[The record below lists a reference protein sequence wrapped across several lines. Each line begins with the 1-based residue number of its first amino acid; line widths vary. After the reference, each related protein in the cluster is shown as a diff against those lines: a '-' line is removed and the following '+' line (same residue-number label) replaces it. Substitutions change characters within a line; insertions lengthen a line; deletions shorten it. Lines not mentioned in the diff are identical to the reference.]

1 MVPRGVF
8 CRIKGRTP
16 VSDTALT
23 SAPPMPVTDANAAP
37 RFTTRAATAEDLPLI
52 HRELMAVIDESP
64 HYTAEFK
71 AWEKSR
77 LALAYLRLLQ
87 RQDPWHVMAL
97 VSNGEIGGAL
107 ISGPEFGA
115 VFRYWS
121 WIFPAFRKTRLG
133 MHGMR
138 AFDEHFDN
146 GRFHK
151 AYTFVRPE
159 NEVALA
165 LLHRYGYSQTAILR
179 QHIFGQDYCV
189 LEKPYT
195 KVSEGYDHGV
205 GPGRLGRLV
214 RRVNKLVGR

>member
-1 MVPRGVF
+1 M
-8 CRIKGRTP
+8 
-16 VSDTALT
+16 SDATLA
-23 SAPPMPVTDANAAP
+23 SAGPTTEAKATP
-37 RFTTRAATAEDLPLI
+37 RFATRAATAEDLPLI

-64 HYTAEFK
+64 HYNIEFK
-71 AWEKSR
+71 LYEKNR
-77 LALAYLRLLQ
+77 LTLSYLRMLQ
-87 RQDPWHVMAL
+87 RQDPWHVIAL
-97 VSNGEIGGAL
+97 VSEGKIGGAL

-121 WIFPAFRKTRLG
+121 WIFPAFRQTRLG

-151 AYTFVRPE
+151 AYTYVRPD

-165 LLHRYGYSQTAILR
+165 LLRRYGYVETAVLK

-189 LEKPYT
+189 MEKPYT
-195 KVSEGYDHGV
+195 KLTEGYDHGI
-205 GPGRLGRLV
+205 GAGRLGRLV
-214 RRVNKLVGR
+214 RFIDRLLGR

>member
-1 MVPRGVF
+1 MADL
-8 CRIKGRTP
+8 T
-16 VSDTALT
+16 LT
-23 SAPPMPVTDANAAP
+23 SAPANPEAKATA
-37 RFTTRAATAEDLPLI
+37 RFATRAATPADLDLI
-52 HRELMAVIDESP
+52 HHELLLVIDESP
-64 HYTAEFK
+64 HYNSEFK
-71 AWEKSR
+71 AYEKAR
-77 LALAYLRLLQ
+77 LTKSYLRMLQ

-97 VSNGEIGGAL
+97 VSEGKIGGAL

-121 WIFPAFRKTRLG
+121 WIFPEFRKTRLG

-146 GRFHK
+146 GKFHK

-165 LLHRYGYSQTAILR
+165 LLRRYGYAETTVLK

-189 LEKPYT
+189 MEKPYT
-195 KVSEGYDHGV
+195 KLTEGYDTGV
-205 GPGRLGRLV
+205 GTGRLGRMV
-214 RRVNKLVGR
+214 TKLNELLGR

>member
-1 MVPRGVF
+1 
-8 CRIKGRTP
+8 
-16 VSDTALT
+16 
-23 SAPPMPVTDANAAP
+23 
-37 RFTTRAATAEDLPLI
+37 
-52 HRELMAVIDESP
+52 P
-64 HYTAEFK
+64 HYNAEFK
-71 AWEKSR
+71 AHEKAR
-77 LALAYLRLLQ
+77 LTLSYLQ
-87 RQDPWHVMAL
+87 RLQQADPWHVIAL
-97 VSNGEIGGAL
+97 VSEGAVGGAL

-165 LLHRYGYSQTAILR
+165 LLRRYGYAETAVLKN
-179 QHIFGQDYCV
+179 HIFGQDYCV
-189 LEKPYT
+189 MEKPYT
-195 KVSEGYDHGV
+195 KVTEGYDHGV
-205 GPGRLGRLV
+205 PNIGRLGRLT
-214 RRVNKLVGR
+214 RMLSELLGR